1 MIEIMLGC
9 IAVLFACVLFM
20 FVLIIRSISR
30 QADELEERKRRLQKR
45 MDARMDAIYP
55 PGYLPGID
63 PEPEPPQLQIR
74 KSW

>member
-9 IAVLFACVLFM
+9 IAVM
-20 FVLIIRSISR
+20 FVLIICSKQEDAI
-30 QADELEERKRRLQKR
+30 EERKSNLQKK
-45 MDARMDAIYP
+45 MDAVYP

-63 PEPEPPQLQIR
+63 PEPEPPQLRMQ

>member
-20 FVLIIRSISR
+20 FVLIIHSISR
-30 QADELEERKRRLQKR
+30 QEDEREERKSNLQKK
-45 MDARMDAIYP
+45 MDAVYP

-63 PEPEPPQLQIR
+63 PEPEPPQLR
-74 KSW
+74 RVDMW

>member
-1 MIEIMLGC
+1 MIEIILGC

-30 QADELEERKRRLQKR
+30 QEDAIEERKSNLQKR
-45 MDARMDAIYP
+45 MDAKMDAIYP

-63 PEPEPPQLQIR
+63 PEPEPPQLKMR

>member
-1 MIEIMLGC
+1 MIEIMLGG

-30 QADELEERKRRLQKR
+30 QENELEERKRSLQK
-45 MDARMDAIYP
+45 MDAMMDAIYP

-63 PEPEPPQLQIR
+63 PDPEPPQLRMR